1 METCVEEGGLGGG
14 SVTKSLSDRQTI
26 INLPTA
32 AGTQNRG
39 TRDANAFQERTTISD
54 KKHTIGDCKAT
65 VCGSPVSHRL
75 EWRVMQL
82 PSWLGTSNVRICHY
96 CPFGVVSVTPLMA
109 VSHW

>member
-39 TRDANAFQERTTISD
+39 TRDAKAFQERSSISPYLD
-54 KKHTIGDCKAT
+54 RA
-65 VCGSPVSHRL
+65 
-75 EWRVMQL
+75 
-82 PSWLGTSNVRICHY
+82 N
-96 CPFGVVSVTPLMA
+96 
-109 VSHW
+109 